1 MAHMNLLAELKSL
14 LDVISEL
21 WGHKLITVQGVS
33 LSLGNILLAL
43 LLLALANRASK
54 MVSRLVMKKLVE
66 PHVPDRTVINTYRR
80 LIYTFNLALFVVI
93 ALTVAGIPLTIFTV
107 VGGALAIGIGFGSQ
121 NIVNNFIS
129 GLILMAE
136 RPLKIGDIIEVD
148 NISGTVIEIGTR
160 ATRIRT
166 PESKVWIVPNSMFLE
181 KPVLNWTNNN
191 AIVRTEV
198 TVGVAYGCEID
209 KVRTIALKVLQDM
222 PFVEKSP
229 HARVMF
235 DDFGESALTFK
246 MQFWADTKKVE
257 SLQQCR
263 SDVRFALEKAY
274 KEAAIEISF
283 PQRDLNLRSSVPIEI
298 RMKS

>member
-1 MAHMNLLAELKSL
+1 MNFLIDLKDHLKVFSM
-14 LDVISEL
+14 L
-21 WGHKLITVQGVS
+21 WNHKLFTVQGIS
-33 LSLGNILLAL
+33 LSLGNILLGLIL
-43 LLLALANRASK
+43 LGFANRASK
-54 MVSRLVMKKLVE
+54 LLSRLLMKRLVE
-66 PHVPDRTVINTYRR
+66 PHVPDRTVLNTYRR
-80 LIYTFNLALFVVI
+80 LIYTFNLALFVVL
-93 ALTVAGIPLTIFTV
+93 ALTIAGIPLTIFTV

-136 RPLKIGDIIEVD
+136 RPLKIGDVIDID

-166 PESKVWIVPNSMFLE
+166 AESKIWIVPNSTFLE
-181 KPVLNWTNNN
+181 KPVLNWTNRS

-198 TVGVAYGCEID
+198 NVGVAYGSDID
-209 KVRTIALKVLQDM
+209 KVRTLALKIMQDM

-235 DDFGESALTFK
+235 DDFGESALAFK
-246 MQFWADTKKVE
+246 MQFWADTDKVE

-263 SDVRFALEKAY
+263 SDLRFAIEKAY
-274 KEAAIEISF
+274 REAQIEMSF
-283 PQRDLNLRSSVPIEI
+283 PQRDLNLRSSVPLEI

>member
-1 MAHMNLLAELKSL
+1 MNFLTDLKDHLKVFSQ
-14 LDVISEL
+14 L
-21 WGHKLITVQGVS
+21 WNHKLLTIQGVN

-43 LLLALANRASK
+43 LLLGLANRASK
-54 MVSRLVMKKLVE
+54 LLSRLVMKKLVE

-93 ALTVAGIPLTIFTV
+93 ALTIAGIPLTIFTV

-136 RPLKIGDIIEVD
+136 RPIKIGDVIDID
-148 NISGTVIEIGTR
+148 NIAGTVIEIGTR

-166 PESKVWIVPNSMFLE
+166 AESKIWIVPNSTFLE
-181 KPVLNWTNNN
+181 RPVLNWTNRS

-198 TVGVAYGCEID
+198 AVGVAYGSDVE
-209 KVRTIALKVLQDM
+209 KVRTLSLKVLQDM

-246 MQFWADTKKVE
+246 IQFWADTDKVD

-263 SDVRFALEKAY
+263 SDVRFAVEKAFR
-274 KEAAIEISF
+274 EAQIEMSF
-283 PQRDLNLRSSVPIEI
+283 PQRDLNLRSSVPLEI

>member
-1 MAHMNLLAELKSL
+1 MTFLTEISDHLKVVSA
-14 LDVISEL
+14 L
-21 WGHKLITVQGVS
+21 WNHKLLTVQGVS

-43 LLLALANRASK
+43 LLLGLANRASK
-54 MVSRLVMKKLVE
+54 MLSRIVMKRLVE

-80 LIYTFNLALFVVI
+80 LIYTFNLALFVVL
-93 ALTVAGIPLTIFTV
+93 ALTIAGIPLTIFTV

-136 RPLKIGDIIEVD
+136 QPLKIGDVIEVD
-148 NISGTVIEIGTR
+148 NISGSVIEIGTR

-166 PESKVWIVPNSMFLE
+166 PESKIWIVPNSMFLE
-181 KPVLNWTNNN
+181 KPVLNWTNRS

-198 TVGVAYGCEID
+198 AVGVAYGSDVD
-209 KVRTIALKVLQDM
+209 KVRTLALKVLQDM

-246 MQFWADTKKVE
+246 IQFWADTDKVE

-263 SDVRFALEKAY
+263 SDLRFAIEKVY
-274 KEAAIEISF
+274 REAAIEMSF

>member
-1 MAHMNLLAELKSL
+1 MNILTELVEHLKAFSM
-14 LDVISEL
+14 L
-21 WGHKLITVQGVS
+21 WNHKLFKIQGVS
-33 LSLGNILLAL
+33 LSLGNILLGLVL
-43 LLLALANRASK
+43 LGFANRASK
-54 MVSRLVMKKLVE
+54 LLSRLLMKRLVE
-66 PHVPDRTVINTYRR
+66 PYVPDRTVLNTYRR
-80 LIYTFNLALFVVI
+80 LIYTFNLALFVVL
-93 ALTVAGIPLTIFTV
+93 ALTIAGIPLTIFTV

-136 RPLKIGDIIEVD
+136 RPLKIGDVIEVD

-166 PESKVWIVPNSMFLE
+166 PESKIWIVPNSAFLE
-181 KPVLNWTNNN
+181 KPVLNWTNRS

-198 TVGVAYGCEID
+198 SVGVAYGSD
-209 KVRTIALKVLQDM
+209 ADLVRSLALKVMQELA
-222 PFVEKSP
+222 FVEKSP
-229 HARVMF
+229 FARVMF

-246 MQFWADTKKVE
+246 LQFWADSDKVE

-263 SDVRFALEKAY
+263 SDLRFA
-274 KEAAIEISF
+274 IERAFRDARIEMSF
-283 PQRDLNLRSSVPIEI
+283 PQRDLNLRSSVPLEI

>member
-1 MAHMNLLAELKSL
+1 MNFLTELKSSL
-14 LDVISEL
+14 QLVSEL
-21 WGHKLITVQGVS
+21 WGHKLLTVQGVS
-33 LSLGNILLAL
+33 LSLGNIVLAL
-43 LLLALANRASK
+43 LLLGLANRASK

-136 RPLKIGDIIEVD
+136 QPLKIGDVIEVD
-148 NISGTVIEIGTR
+148 NIAGTVIEIGTR

-166 PESKVWIVPNSMFLE
+166 PESKIWIVPNSAFLE
-181 KPVLNWTNNN
+181 KPVLNWTNRS

-198 TVGVAYGCEID
+198 AVGVAYGSDIE
-209 KVRTIALKVLQDM
+209 KVRSHALKVLQDM

-229 HARVMF
+229 YARVIF
-235 DDFGESALTFK
+235 DDFGESSLTFK
-246 MQFWADTKKVE
+246 LQFWVDNEKVE

-263 SDVRFALEKAY
+263 SDVRFALERSY